1 MKSSARVCSVAGIQ
15 HSRARR
21 SRRCVR
27 GLAFA
32 AWPLFAVGALTC
44 GTAWAQSGEG
54 LTDRLPVSFRYEPPK
69 ASEAAVSEERLKG
82 SSSEAARGSDEIGS
96 KVAEFAPPKK
106 FGAAGSRWWTIG
118 TGIADNLNDAVDSNV
133 HFAYTY
139 FLAPNIEF
147 TAEFAGW
154 YFNQPGDNPVGASAV
169 MVFRW
174 HFINTGAWTVYAD
187 TGVGFLAA
195 TDNVPEAGTS
205 FDLMPRFG
213 VGFTRQLT
221 ESGTRLQMG
230 VRWHHASNA
239 RIFGDASNPARD
251 SAMVYAGIMFP
262 F

>member
-1 MKSSARVCSVAGIQ
+1 M
-15 HSRARR
+15 
-21 SRRCVR
+21 
-27 GLAFA
+27 AFA
-32 AWPLFAVGALTC
+32 AWPLFVVGALTC
-44 GTAWAQSGEG
+44 GAARAQSDES
-54 LTDRLPVSFRYEPPK
+54 LTDRLPVSFQYEPPSPSAAL
-69 ASEAAVSEERLKG
+69 ASEEKLKES
-82 SSSEAARGSDEIGS
+82 SSSEPRGSEAIGS
-96 KVAEFAPPKK
+96 KVAEFTPPKK

-118 TGIADNLNDAVDSNV
+118 TGIADNFNDAVDSNV

-139 FLAPNIEF
+139 FLAPDIEF
-147 TAEFAGW
+147 TAELAGW

-187 TGVGFLAA
+187 TGVGILAA
-195 TDNVPEAGTS
+195 TDNVPDGGTS
-205 FDLMPRFG
+205 FDLMPRVG

-221 ESGTRLQMG
+221 ESGTRLQVG

-251 SAMVYAGIMFP
+251 SAMVYAGIIFP